1 MPGAARKALIPA
13 AQLATVAVLLL
24 LWQGVSSNEATS
36 FSRPSQVAKA
46 IGTWLT
52 SAPLRTDI
60 YTTLGET
67 VIGMAIA
74 IAVAIL
80 LAAALTASQ
89 TVARTVDPFVAVL
102 NAIPKVALAPLF
114 LLVFGIGFSAKV
126 YFVVAAVFFI
136 PFFSLYRALRTI
148 DRDHLDNIR
157 ALGASRGWLIW
168 DVYVPAVVGSTIA
181 SLRVASAF
189 AVVSAV
195 IAELVTTSSNGI
207 GLEILQAQSNA
218 QPDYM
223 VAGVLIV
230 SAIAFAFDRVFR
242 VIELRFDTWRIAS

>member
-1 MPGAARKALIPA
+1 MPGYLRRGLIAA
-13 AQLATVAVLLL
+13 AQLATVAVVLL
-24 LWQGVSSNEATS
+24 LWQGVSSSQALS
-36 FSRPSQVAKA
+36 FSRPTAVARA
-46 IGTWLT
+46 LGTWLG

-60 YTTLGET
+60 YTTLEET
-67 VIGMAIA
+67 SIGLVVAIA
-74 IAVAIL
+74 IAIVF
-80 LAAALTASQ
+80 AAGLTASQ
-89 TVARTVDPFVAVL
+89 TVAKTVDPFVAIL

-148 DRDHLDNIR
+148 DPELLDNIR
-157 ALGASRGWLIW
+157 ALGASRYWLIW
-168 DVYVPAVVGSTIA
+168 DVYLPAVVGSTVA

-218 QPDYM
+218 QPDYL

-242 VIELRFDTWRIAS
+242 VIELRFDTWRVAT